1 MGNNS
6 KPSYAES
13 IIPVCILLFGYC
25 FYTYHAVL
33 YPYFYANNNRKAG
46 EAAFESAVQESV
58 ANACFTAF
66 CWWVTY
72 LACKHMVSKPLKKAG
87 LSSFILVMNGS
98 WYFFF
103 LGGVLPA
110 MLGLV
115 ATSGAIK
122 SGLAREYPLFLLN
135 MISPL
140 AAIGSLVL
148 AFPPPGVLEKVFDVI
163 APEDDEP
170 PGPPDG
176 YEQDQ

>member
-1 MGNNS
+1 MGS
-6 KPSYAES
+6 HPKPSYAES

-25 FYTYHAVL
+25 FYT
-33 YPYFYANNNRKAG
+33 YFYANNNRKAG

-66 CWWVTY
+66 CWWVIY

-110 MLGLV
+110 CW
-115 ATSGAIK
+115 AW
-122 SGLAREYPLFLLN
+122 
-135 MISPL
+135 
-140 AAIGSLVL
+140 SL
-148 AFPPPGVLEKVFDVI
+148 PPGQSKAAL
-163 APEDDEP
+163 
-170 PGPPDG
+170 PGNIPFSC
-176 YEQDQ
+176 